1 MARMEFEECHAAG
14 HVKDDP
20 DEWVCTR
27 CDGEQCPVCEQ
38 WFVDY
43 DAFTEHVEPDG
54 AAPG

>member
-43 DAFTEHVEPDG
+43 DAFTEHVEPG
-54 AAPG
+54 